1 MADQA
6 PGNYSSDF
14 INKET
19 MGGLKDYR
27 EYLNTI
33 HKLLQ
38 TISNFGFN
46 EDLVSM
52 YLSIRELV
60 NFMSAYID
68 ESIITRVDA
77 IAEGSDVEKR
87 RKYML
92 IHTGVLPKSKMSGE
106 ELELYNKE
114 FKEYFDEFQKLRRD
128 INEIVRDIEITPRL
142 KNTVELH
149 EGAFLQKLAHDLVV
163 EILNDEKINFKKVY

>member
-6 PGNYSSDF
+6 PSNYSSDF

-77 IAEGSDVEKR
+77 IAEGFDVEKR
-87 RKYML
+87 HAADAVHRSKRKRQEL
-92 IHTGVLPKSKMSGE
+92 CRRGTPVGSGRVL
-106 ELELYNKE
+106 
-114 FKEYFDEFQKLRRD
+114 
-128 INEIVRDIEITPRL
+128 
-142 KNTVELH
+142 
-149 EGAFLQKLAHDLVV
+149 
-163 EILNDEKINFKKVY
+163 